1 MVEVN
6 ETTGLTDIVFSE
18 HPPDLP
24 GQPHVFH
31 PMVVESELAFSGV
44 IFDVMADTVN
54 LGAAGVV
61 FREFVKHPG
70 AVAIVALDD
79 QERVAVI
86 DQYRHPVRS
95 ILWEIPAGLLDVGG
109 EPALAAAQ
117 RELAEEADLVADTW
131 HVLVDFL
138 TSPGGSDEAL
148 RVYLA
153 RDLRPTTT
161 AFHRF
166 DEEAGMEVRWVPLD
180 DLVATVLAGRVQN
193 PSAVVGAL
201 AAQAARA
208 ANWSTLRPADAHWS
222 HRPNSTPLPSHRPNC
237 APHSPK
243 SASHPPSVSIS
254 PVMDPITG
262 EIDTLGE
269 DG

>member
-1 MVEVN
+1 MVEIQ
-6 ETTGLTDIVFSE
+6 DIVFSE

-70 AVAIVALDD
+70 AVAIVALDEK
-79 QERVAVI
+79 ERVAVV
-86 DQYRHPVRS
+86 DQYRHPVHS
-95 ILWEIPAGLLDVGG
+95 ILWEIPAGLLDISG

-117 RELAEEADLVADTW
+117 RELAEEADLEAATW

-138 TSPGGSDEAL
+138 TSPGGNDEAL
-148 RVYLA
+148 RVFLA
-153 RDLRPTTT
+153 RDLRPTGRQF
-161 AFHRF
+161 ARF
-166 DEEAGMEVRWVPLD
+166 DEEATMQVRWVPLAE
-180 DLVATVLAGRVQN
+180 LVAAVLAGRVQN

-201 AAQAARA
+201 ATQAALTA
-208 ANWSTLRPADAHWS
+208 DWAPLRPPNSPWS
-222 HRPNSTPLPSHRPNC
+222 HRPAAAAA
-237 APHSPK
+237 APTA
-243 SASHPPSVSIS
+243 SAAA
-254 PVMDPITG
+254 TA
-262 EIDTLGE
+262 E
-269 DG
+269 